1 MNRGKMEQETAE
13 ESFKKMIESIEQQI
27 ESWENEYKKIS
38 ENPESEYRERMK
50 SIISN
55 LIEGLKN
62 NLAKVQ
68 KPN

>member
-1 MNRGKMEQETAE
+1 MEQETAE